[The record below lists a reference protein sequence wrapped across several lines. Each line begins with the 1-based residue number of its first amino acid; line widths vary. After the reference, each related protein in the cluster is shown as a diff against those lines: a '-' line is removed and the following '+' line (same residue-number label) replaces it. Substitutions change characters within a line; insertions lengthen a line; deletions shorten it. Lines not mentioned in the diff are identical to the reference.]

1 MAKKT
6 KKAEATQTPEVV
18 DEEKANREMPKHRRY
33 VGSRE
38 TTAYIL
44 YDIAQSLNLNSKR
57 TYFITDVFV
66 IALKWQTIIN
76 AITSVWDIVNDI
88 FLAALVDRTN
98 TRFGKFKP
106 YLILYAGPGA
116 ALGILFW
123 AMPKFFPGA
132 APAYMPKI
140 VMYFVLNM
148 VSNLVTSLYNI
159 AKTGILATI
168 TPDTLDRTRLINQAN
183 LISSLVENIPKQA
196 ITIFIDLVNREV
208 MKVKMTSL
216 FVVMGIATAAA
227 SSALGFYFAVIF
239 KERVLQSVEKPTQKE
254 SLSSIVKSRP
264 LMLLAISDLL
274 SAFSISTDLSLYY
287 INVLNFSSA
296 ELVVGIPGM
305 PVTYLSYTYVNK
317 LREKF
322 STKLLW
328 IVGDHMGGFLLL
340 LVYLFGSI
348 NKNYKKTWVMVGAF
362 MARETLWNTVYA
374 LRKVVPQEIANEV
387 IDYGEWKY
395 GYRTEGMTGV
405 IKGLASKIVGSFGT
419 VLSTVMLQ
427 LIGYRQGL
435 KPGQQSER
443 TEYLL
448 FMTTTLLP
456 VVTGFMGIIPKFFYN
471 IDNKTR
477 QRMYAELAERR
488 SEIAQTLNT
497 DTEAEASE

>member
-305 PVTYLSYTYVNK
+305 PVTYLSYAYVNK

-340 LVYLFGSI
+340 LLAGGSHHLVEKTMKSVEWATIFFFIGLFI
-348 NKNYKKTWVMVGAF
+348 AVGGLV
-362 MARETLWNTVYA
+362 E
-374 LRKVVPQEIANEV
+374 
-387 IDYGEWKY
+387 
-395 GYRTEGMTGV
+395 TGV
-405 IKGLASKIVGSFGT
+405 IHDLAVKAIELTGGDVTATSLLVLWLSALVSSVLDNIPFVATMIPLIQSMGQMGVANLDPIWWSLALGACLGGNGTLVGASANLIVAGLAAERGVKITF
-419 VLSTVMLQ
+419 L
-427 LIGYRQGL
+427 R
-435 KPGQQSER
+435 
-443 TEYLL
+443 YLL
-448 FMTTTLLP
+448 
-456 VVTGFMGIIPKFFYN
+456 
-471 IDNKTR
+471 
-477 QRMYAELAERR
+477 
-488 SEIAQTLNT
+488 
-497 DTEAEASE
+497 